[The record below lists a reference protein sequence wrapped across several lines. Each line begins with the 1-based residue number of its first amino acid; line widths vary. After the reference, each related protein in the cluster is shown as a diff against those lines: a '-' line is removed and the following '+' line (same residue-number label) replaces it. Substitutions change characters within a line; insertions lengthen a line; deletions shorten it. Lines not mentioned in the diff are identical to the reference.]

1 MQIHRDKGHAKKLEI
16 GVMQPQAK
24 GYLELPEAGREKVGF
39 SLSTFREV
47 WPYWS
52 LNFVFVISTTVT
64 KKNSVFSHQV
74 HSNLLCHLW
83 EMNKRNDINVGT
95 CSCASSPY
103 FLWAGTSLPHY

>member
-47 WPYWS
+47 WLYWS

-64 KKNSVFSHQV
+64 KKI
-74 HSNLLCHLW
+74 L
-83 EMNKRNDINVGT
+83 
-95 CSCASSPY
+95 
-103 FLWAGTSLPHY
+103 FLATKFIVICYVISGK